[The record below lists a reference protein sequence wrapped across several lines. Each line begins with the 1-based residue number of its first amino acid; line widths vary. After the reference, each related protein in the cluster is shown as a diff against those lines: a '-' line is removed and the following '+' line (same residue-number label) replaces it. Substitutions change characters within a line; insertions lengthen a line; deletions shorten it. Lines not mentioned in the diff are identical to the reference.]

1 MSGVNAKEAY
11 DSTQSKAIAAGAAA
25 LIDTEDIVLDRYPGR
40 EYTALA
46 EGVTVTVRMYLVG
59 DRLYKLDT
67 NSPHPDASEIAAFF
81 NSFQLTGD

>member
-1 MSGVNAKEAY
+1 
-11 DSTQSKAIAAGAAA
+11 
-25 LIDTEDIVLDRYPGR
+25 
-40 EYTALA
+40 LA
-46 EGVTVTVRMYLVG
+46 EGVTTTVRMYLVG